1 MLGAL
6 SEVTRHLFLSL
17 QEWPHI
23 SSTAFLVG
31 VYQETGKRMLT
42 VVVSAIAIETNK
54 TGTTTN
60 GEQVNAFYFKFF
72 LFDIWQNVHNIK
84 TILNL
89 VSGTKYMSL
98 IMCPPLSFIFHT

>member
-1 MLGAL
+1 
-6 SEVTRHLFLSL
+6 
-17 QEWPHI
+17 
-23 SSTAFLVG
+23 
-31 VYQETGKRMLT
+31 MLT

-54 TGTTTN
+54 TGITTN
-60 GEQVNAFYFKFF
+60 GEPVNAFYFKFF

-98 IMCPPLSFIFHT
+98 IMCPPLSFIFRTFSSSIPETTHKTVTPHCRWKFLFHLVP